1 MKNTTILKLLE
12 VRQGIYQSDAKNI
25 RLQEYETQVKV
36 DSYSYGNDTLQKLNV
51 YVKKDLA
58 VRQSHF

>member
-36 DSYSYGNDTLQKLNV
+36 DSYSYGNDTLQKL
-51 YVKKDLA
+51 KD
-58 VRQSHF
+58 QINS